1 MMAALLLLC
10 ENWKKERKN
19 LSWQVQQWNLLL
31 IRTLP
36 FGPLHIF
43 LMCHT
48 LEILSLTSLR
58 PNYRLFGLQMTLQRK
73 FFSNAWQNITGCYWH
88 DQNNVNPKT
97 QKKELWLDWII
108 RWKSMAIFHAWL
120 LTSAWLLRA
129 CSIPSLS
136 RNVWGEKRELV
147 ICSSVN
153 KKLEGGIFFGVPPC
167 SRI

>member
-1 MMAALLLLC
+1 M
-10 ENWKKERKN
+10 WKLKKRERKN

-73 FFSNAWQNITGCYWH
+73 FFFLMLGRTSLGATDMTKIMS
-88 DQNNVNPKT
+88 T
-97 QKKELWLDWII
+97 QKLKRKNFWPDWII

-153 KKLEGGIFFGVPPC
+153 KKLEGGFFWC
-167 SRI
+167 ATL